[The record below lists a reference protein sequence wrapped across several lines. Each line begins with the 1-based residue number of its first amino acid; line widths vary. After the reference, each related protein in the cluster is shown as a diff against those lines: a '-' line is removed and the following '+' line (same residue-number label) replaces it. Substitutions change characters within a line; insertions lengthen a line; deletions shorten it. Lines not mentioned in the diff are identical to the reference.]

1 MMASKS
7 TIYFNT
13 VCTACVF
20 VCLFSFSIH
29 AQVPTGNQLPEVLK
43 DIKAAAGTC
52 KRDDIVS
59 NASSIPTKTEV
70 QPDFG
75 CAKSPIEALALS
87 KQADTLLVD
96 LRLSEPYQ
104 AFHIENALN
113 LNVTDLL
120 NKRYWYSKTVVLIGD
135 CKAEREMYRTC
146 AHLKQSRYKQVYVLR
161 GGMPLWLTHNLAVSG
176 RPPPVLQLSSL
187 SAAEFWLESQRVE
200 NLVLLD
206 KKRDSMQRDLSLSV
220 VLTNIT
226 GEDINLAM
234 ASRRKESKHLP
245 TAVVLVTDSSI
256 TEAQL
261 QQFQQTI
268 LPTPLLVYSDT
279 HEKYLSHVTVQ
290 KAIWA
295 AQARGPKLPGC
306 GL

>member
-1 MMASKS
+1 MMTSKS

-20 VCLFSFSIH
+20 VCLFGISIH
-29 AQVPTGNQLPEVLK
+29 AQVPTGSQLPEVLK

-52 KRDDIVS
+52 KRDDIVL
-59 NASSIPTKTEV
+59 NATSIPTKTEV
-70 QPDFG
+70 QPDFE

-87 KQADTLLVD
+87 KKADTLLVD

-135 CKAEREMYRTC
+135 GKAERERYRTC
-146 AHLKQSRYKQVYVLR
+146 AHLKQSGYKQVYVLR
-161 GGMPLWLTHNLAVSG
+161 GGMPQWLAYNQTVAG
-176 RPPPVLQLSSL
+176 RALPFQQLSNL
-187 SAAEFWLESQRVE
+187 TAAEFWLESQRTE
-200 NLVLLD
+200 NLILLD
-206 KKRDSMQRDLSLSV
+206 KKRDAMQRDLSFSV
-220 VLTNIT
+220 VLANTT
-226 GEDINLAM
+226 DEDIKAVLA
-234 ASRRKESKHLP
+234 RHRKEYKNTP

-256 TEAQL
+256 MEAQFRQY
-261 QQFQQTI
+261 QQAI
-268 LPTPLLVYSDT
+268 LPIPLLVYSDT
-279 HEKYLSHVTVQ
+279 HAKYLNHVTVQ

>member
-7 TIYFNT
+7 TMYFNA
-13 VCTACVF
+13 VCTACAF
-20 VCLFSFSIH
+20 VCLFSISSH

-43 DIKAAAGTC
+43 DIKSAAGTC
-52 KRDDIVS
+52 RRDDNVS
-59 NASSIPTKTEV
+59 DASSMPTKAEV
-70 QPDFG
+70 KPDFG
-75 CAKSPIEALALS
+75 CAKSPVEALALS
-87 KQADTLLVD
+87 KQTDTLLVD

-120 NKRYWYSKTVVLIGD
+120 NKPYWYSKTVVLIGD
-135 CKAEREMYRTC
+135 GKAEREMYRTC
-146 AHLKQSRYKQVYVLR
+146 AHLKQSGYKQVYVLR
-161 GGMPLWLTHNLAVSG
+161 GGMPLWLTHKLAISG
-176 RPPPVLQLSSL
+176 RPSPTLQLSNL
-187 SAAEFWLESQRVE
+187 TAAEFWLESQRVE

-206 KKRDSMQRDLSLSV
+206 KKRNSMHRDLSLSV
-220 VLTNIT
+220 FLTNIT
-226 GEDINLAM
+226 GEDIKLAV
-234 ASRRKESKHLP
+234 ASRRKESKHSP

-279 HEKYLSHVTVQ
+279 HDKYLNHVTVQ